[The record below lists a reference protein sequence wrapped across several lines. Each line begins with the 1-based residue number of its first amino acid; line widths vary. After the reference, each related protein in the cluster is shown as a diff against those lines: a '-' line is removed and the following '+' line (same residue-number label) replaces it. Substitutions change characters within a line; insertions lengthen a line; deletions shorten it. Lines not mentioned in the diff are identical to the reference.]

1 MCRCWDCAFLGRCQR
16 ASGRIKSCKIFKAY
30 EYRDKA
36 IAFDEVAKILGI
48 SERTLFRRMK
58 KSESA
63 VLAELKAKGKIYR
76 IEKEDRQRRMFFEV
90 YE

>member
-1 MCRCWDCAFLGRCQR
+1 MKCWDCAFLGRCQR
-16 ASGRIKSCKIFKAY
+16 ASGRIKACRMFR
-30 EYRDKA
+30 EYSYKA
-36 IAFDEVAKILGI
+36 ISVSFEEVAKILGI
-48 SERTLFRRMK
+48 SVRTLLRRMK

-76 IEKEDRQRRMFFEV
+76 IEKQDQQRRMFFEV